1 MAVPQKKLREA
12 VLQLLYSEE
21 LAGLEEEEAAP
32 FMMGELSVPK
42 RPMLE
47 CIERVRSIMEKFEEI
62 DALLEET
69 SLSYSFER
77 IQRVELC
84 ILRLG
89 AYELFYD
96 DEIPPKVAIA
106 EALRLARK
114 FSTPEAA
121 TFINALLDF
130 IYKKSLGDTIDSSV
144 LSKVS
149 ENLIQSEDLAEKA
162 ALQSDKGDDEVD
174 S

>member
-21 LAGLEEEEAAP
+21 FAGLEEEEVAP

-42 RPMLE
+42 RSMLE
-47 CIERVRSIMEKFEEI
+47 CIERARSVMAKFEEI
-62 DALLEET
+62 DILLEKT
-69 SLSYSFER
+69 SQSYSFER

-96 DEIPPKVAIA
+96 DEIPPKVAIS

-121 TFINALLDF
+121 TFVNALLDF
-130 IYKKSLGDTIDSSV
+130 IYKSSLGSETDETL

-149 ENLIQSEDLAEKA
+149 AKLIQSEDLAKKA
-162 ALQSDKGDDEVD
+162 AEETESGDNEAE